1 MQSRQIPVK
10 KKGSKKPSQLLTV
23 EQIKA
28 NEKVQ
33 NIIST
38 VNQDPKVLEF
48 LQKEIETRGIKFP
61 KIESQDEMLPQ
72 IKKSI
77 VKSFS
82 KKNSRDYSSVPR
94 QRKDSLDKSTFEG
107 RSISLSNIKQKWQ
120 NKIEKN
126 KSFNQSLNLP
136 KINNRRLAS
145 LGLKGHQGTKSEVA
159 LNP

>member
-1 MQSRQIPVK
+1 MK

-33 NIIST
+33 NMIST

-48 LQKEIETRGIKFP
+48 LQKEIETRGIKLP
-61 KIESQDEMLPQ
+61 KIESHDEMLPQ
-72 IKKSI
+72 IKQSI

-107 RSISLSNIKQKWQ
+107 RSISLSNIK
-120 NKIEKN
+120 
-126 KSFNQSLNLP
+126 
-136 KINNRRLAS
+136 
-145 LGLKGHQGTKSEVA
+145 
-159 LNP
+159 